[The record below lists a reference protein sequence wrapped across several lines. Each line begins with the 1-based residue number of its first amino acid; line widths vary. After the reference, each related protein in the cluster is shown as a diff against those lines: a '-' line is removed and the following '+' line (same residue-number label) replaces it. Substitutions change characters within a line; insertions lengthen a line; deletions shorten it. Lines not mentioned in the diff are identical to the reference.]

1 VLEPRTI
8 GALPPRLTV
17 AHDRTM
23 RFGPRANLLIRF
35 YVGLG
40 GIVVG
45 ITSIFSHPTY
55 SSSDQRSSPFYWIE
69 MGGAVAIVGAVILG
83 FALRDLRRRRQAMT
97 RAKPPA
103 GDIPAR

>member
-17 AHDRTM
+17 AQDRAM

-40 GIVVG
+40 GLVVG
-45 ITSIFSHPTY
+45 ITSIFSHPSY

-69 MGGAVAIVGAVILG
+69 MGGAVAIVGAVIVG
-83 FALRDLRRRRQAMT
+83 FALRDLRRRRESHDAP
-97 RAKPPA
+97 KPPA
-103 GDIPAR
+103 GDIPPR